1 MLNATWFV
9 LSGMAIV
16 FATLALLTGAMMALH
31 RWLEPRPGA
40 PRSAKNP
47 THG

>member
-16 FATLALLTGAMMALH
+16 FATLALLAGAMMALH
-31 RWLEPRPGA
+31 RWFEPGRDA
-40 PRSAKNP
+40 PSAAKKP
-47 THG
+47 TRG